1 MASVTK
7 TEKLYNKLS
16 KAKYKTTK
24 YMYPSSLA
32 NSKENGHY
40 MTFHINVPANAT
52 YVGGD
57 KKYTYD
63 KNATTLTNKRL
74 TEGLITT
81 KTLGTNK
88 IKQWTGASTKRITSA
103 VTLYI
108 PTGVGASYGLNW
120 DSDNFNITGNLTRN
134 MSSINELK
142 RSFGVG
148 GGALSSIAG
157 TAKTVASGALRG
169 LSQLTG
175 LTGAIEAGTKEVENQ
190 QLEFLFKG
198 INSRT
203 FNFEFIFTATN
214 RKEAVHIQEIIKEFK
229 LHAHPDYI
237 TNSRFGSVSPYYV
250 YPSEFDIQFYSHGV
264 ENDFLHKIGA
274 CILTGIEV
282 DYSAGGEVAF
292 HRYTEDVNSFNET
305 ISGSSPVITKVNL
318 AFTEIEFITRQHIEE
333 GF

>member
-1 MASVTK
+1 MATTK
-7 TEKLYNKLS
+7 TTKLYNKLS
-16 KAKYKTTK
+16 KSKYKTTK
-24 YMYPSSLA
+24 FVYPSSLV

-40 MTFHINVPANAT
+40 MTFHVNVPANAT
-52 YVGGD
+52 YVGGN
-57 KKYTYD
+57 KKYNYD
-63 KNATTLTNKRL
+63 ANATTLTNKRA

-81 KTLGTNK
+81 KALGTNK
-88 IKQWTGASTKRITSA
+88 IKQWSGSSNKRITSA
-103 VTLYI
+103 ITLYI
-108 PTGVGASYGLNW
+108 PTGLGSSYGLNW
-120 DSDNFNITGNLTRN
+120 DTDNFNITGNLTRN
-134 MSSINELK
+134 ATSLNELK
-142 RSFGVG
+142 RSFGLDSSDIVG
-148 GGALSSIAG
+148 SMKGATSTLTAG
-157 TAKTVASGALRG
+157 ATRG

-175 LTGAIEAGTKEVENQ
+175 LAGVLQSGTKEVENQ

-203 FNFEFIFTATN
+203 FNFEFIFTATS

-237 TNSRFGSVSPYYV
+237 SHSRFGSMSPYYT
-250 YPSEFDIQFYSHGV
+250 YPSEFDIQFYSHGQ

-292 HRYTEDVNSFNET
+292 HRYTEDANSFAET